1 MKRSTQKKI
10 LSGVAGAAALL
21 TGSGMVPQAE
31 AVAEHQQAA
40 VQVQTRE
47 EESYAEVADVKGE
60 FSYQQDILTPPDE
73 VFSLFGTAATAACAK
88 PGFAFDKKDVQDYY
102 VNIGGK
108 IKKDYS
114 VSLRQIK
121 SMTPQNRNMM
131 CSCATGTP
139 VINTRVTGVA
149 LQDILKMAE
158 IEEGVN
164 TITMKDEEGYGLP
177 MPLSYVLEKDALLV
191 YQVGGADLPASQGA
205 PLQVWMPGTVAKY
218 FTRRVTDIEL
228 TAEEKVPEVEKADAR
243 YRAKVNVVNRFDG
256 DFNVG
261 DSIAFEGYADDCGT
275 AITAVEFSMDSGKTW
290 TSCPTKTA
298 NPDQWVYWSF
308 DYVAE
313 RPGTY
318 KLDVRARTEEGIV
331 SPLASSVVFSVAGE
345 KNI

>member
-1 MKRSTQKKI
+1 MNRSTQKKV
-10 LSGVAGAAALL
+10 LSGVAGAAALM
-21 TGSGMVPQAE
+21 TGSGAIE
-31 AVAEHQQAA
+31 AVAEYQQAA

-47 EESYAEVADVKGE
+47 EESYTEVANVEGE
-60 FSYQQDILTPPDE
+60 FSFQQDILSPPDE

-88 PGFAFDKKDVQDYY
+88 PGFAFEKTGQQDYY

-114 VSLRQIK
+114 VSLEQIK
-121 SMTPQNRNMM
+121 GLSQQRRNMM
-131 CSCATGTP
+131 CSCATGTA
-139 VINTRVTGVA
+139 VVNARVTGVA
-149 LQDILKMAE
+149 LKDILKMAE

-164 TITMKDEEGYGLP
+164 TITMKGEGGYGLA
-177 MPLSYVLEKDALLV
+177 MPLSYVMEKDALLV
-191 YQVGGADLPASQGA
+191 YQVGDVDLSDSQGA

-228 TAEEKVPEVEKADAR
+228 TAQEKVPEVEKADAQ
-243 YRAKVNVVNRFDG
+243 YRAKVNVVNRFAS

-308 DYVAE
+308 DYVAKQ
-313 RPGTY
+313 PGTY

-331 SPLASSVVFSVAGE
+331 SPLASSVVFNVAGD